1 MPTGYTAELI
11 EKGMEFNDFVL
22 TCARAFG
29 ACIELRDRKLAPAPR
44 TIPSNGNYHEE
55 ELKKAIKELED
66 FDKLPM
72 KSKLDKAKAKQKTT
86 IKYLKKSL
94 LEGMETNK
102 RLKDMEDKII
112 AWTPPTKDHVELKEF
127 MLDQIKIS
135 YENVEYY
142 EKEIKTEN
150 DRSLS
155 KIVSDIRNSLK
166 MSVDYHKE
174 YAERDKN
181 LNKDR
186 SGWLDKLYVSLGL

>member
-1 MPTGYTAELI
+1 
-11 EKGMEFNDFVL
+11 
-22 TCARAFG
+22 
-29 ACIELRDRKLAPAPR
+29 
-44 TIPSNGNYHEE
+44 
-55 ELKKAIKELED
+55 LED

-72 KSKLDKAKAKQKTT
+72 KSKLDKAKEKQKTT

-102 RLKDMEDKII
+102 RLKDMEDKVI
-112 AWTPPTKDHVELKEF
+112 AWTPPTKDHVELKNF